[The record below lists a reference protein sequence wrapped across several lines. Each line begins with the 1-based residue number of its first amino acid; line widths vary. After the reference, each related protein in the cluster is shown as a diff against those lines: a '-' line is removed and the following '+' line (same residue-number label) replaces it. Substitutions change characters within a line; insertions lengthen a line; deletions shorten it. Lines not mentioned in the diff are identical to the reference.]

1 MYKKYLKRVF
11 DFIFSLFMIAFL
23 CPVFLIISIL
33 IKIIDKSNIIYKQV
47 RTGKNGREFI
57 IYKFKTIDNK
67 KISNLGRFLRK
78 YGIDELPQLFN
89 ILKGDMSL
97 IGPRPW
103 ITDYYKYFDERQKKR
118 NSVRPGL
125 IGLAQIKGN
134 DIDVFEKIDL
144 DLKYVDN
151 ISFILD
157 LKIIVKTFFVV
168 VLKKHN
174 EITVSEIEDEIESL
188 SKHYNLKSNII

>member
-1 MYKKYLKRVF
+1 MYKKYLKRIF
-11 DFIFSLFMIAFL
+11 DFIFSLFMIVIL
-23 CPVFLIISIL
+23 CPVFLIVSIL
-33 IKIIDKSNIIYKQV
+33 IKIMDKSNIIYKQV
-47 RTGKNGREFI
+47 RTGKNGKEFI
-57 IYKFKTIDNK
+57 IYKFKTIKDK
-67 KISNLGRFLRK
+67 KISKFGRFLRK

-103 ITDYYKYFDERQKKR
+103 IIDYYKYFDERQKKR
-118 NSVRPGL
+118 TSVRPGL

-157 LKIIVKTFFVV
+157 LKIVVKTFFVV

-174 EITVSEIEDEIESL
+174 EITISEIEDELEIL
-188 SKHYNLKSNII
+188 SKHYNLKSNRI

>member
-1 MYKKYLKRVF
+1 MYKKYLKRIF

-157 LKIIVKTFFVV
+157 LKIVVKTFFVV